1 MAYIFEFDI
10 LETEVNNYDS
20 AFPDMVKR
28 IKFAFVAYDVESK
41 GDQTTF
47 VMKDVYLS
55 NPKNAN
61 FIPFADLKHADLV
74 GFIIGELG
82 EADIEFM
89 KNSMIA
95 ELEERKAKKALK
107 SEIKS
112 PWAVEEIAIEQ
123 NVPKFDNQLEYLL
136 NQSLLK

>member
-28 IKFAFVAYDVESK
+28 IKFAFVSYDVESK

-55 NPKNAN
+55 NPKDAN
-61 FIPFADLKHADLV
+61 FIPFANLKHADLV

-112 PWAVEEIAIEQ
+112 PWAVDEVVIEQ

-136 NQSLLK
+136 NQTLQK

>member
-55 NPKNAN
+55 NPKDAN

-123 NVPKFDNQLEYLL
+123 NVSKFDNQLEYLL